1 MEICQ
6 KCCGKI
12 RQTKLQKSV
21 ELLFL
26 ERRHPPGPRWPVKTN
41 IVFVIFSVNISYSN
55 ILHNLY
61 ILPKLFITLCCVA
74 LDTLLSVLCH
84 FQQVTDV
91 TNNSLMPV
99 NACFTCLRCCYLYI
113 CLEIEERLHVPERYL
128 SIMSRSFFA
137 FYSRQS
143 LCSYT
148 CSKHIVYQWPN
159 AVMGK
164 WNIDTKDSDMLLF
177 LLFFWI

>member
-1 MEICQ
+1 MRLQCWKERLLCFSGWGGEEGKGICWVANSVKQKQANIEICQ
-6 KCCGKI
+6 KCCGEI
-12 RQTKLQKSV
+12 RQTKLQESV

-99 NACFTCLRCCYLYI
+99 NACFSCLQCCYLYI
-113 CLEIEERLHVPERYL
+113 CLKIEESLHVPER
-128 SIMSRSFFA
+128 
-137 FYSRQS
+137 
-143 LCSYT
+143 
-148 CSKHIVYQWPN
+148 
-159 AVMGK
+159 
-164 WNIDTKDSDMLLF
+164 
-177 LLFFWI
+177 